1 MKRVSL
7 QSDQGSILPLVI
19 GCCVLALALILGV
32 ASATSLYVERKRLL
46 SVADGAA
53 LVAAQSFDVSL
64 APQSNASGV
73 QPQLSNATVIDGAR
87 RYFSSVPAA
96 TLHGATLVA
105 ASTPDTRTAVIRVRA
120 AWLPPVISY
129 FFPSGIP
136 LEAESSARSI
146 FAG

>member
-1 MKRVSL
+1 MKCLSVD
-7 QSDQGSILPLVI
+7 SDRGSILPLVI

-64 APQSNASGV
+64 VPQASSSGL
-73 QPQLSNATVIDGAR
+73 QPVLSSATVAAGAR
-87 RYFSSVPAA
+87 RYFDSVPAA
-96 TLHGATLVA
+96 SLHGATLVA
-105 ASTPDTRTAVIRVRA
+105 ASTPDARTAVIRVRA
-120 AWLPPVISY
+120 DWLPPVISY
-129 FFPSGIP
+129 FFPRGFP